1 MQVLGKIFRVFDVN
15 GDGIIS
21 KEEMNILMKDM
32 YDLIKTQKPECESA
46 ERISETVFLEM
57 DKNNVIFDCK
67 SERRS
72 LSVCRLYEREN

>member
-32 YDLIKTQKPECESA
+32 YDLIKSQKPECQSL
-46 ERISETVFLEM
+46 F
-57 DKNNVIFDCK
+57 IFVTPAIDLFPFAP
-67 SERRS
+67 
-72 LSVCRLYEREN
+72 LSSFDFVCRE